1 MSNSK
6 FTASL
11 LNQLEEIA
19 KALGISD
26 EDAEC
31 SNGNAEILIAIEA
44 MKNSLTIYQDG
55 YTNARNQIK
64 MLQEY
69 IGTIAREKPLGIIVD
84 RDGEHF
90 ALWRDGTPEVGTEL
104 FALSS
109 LSETDKEGRSNG

>member
-1 MSNSK
+1 MTTETK
-6 FTASL
+6 FTTNL

-19 KALGISD
+19 TALDISD

-31 SNGNAEILIAIEA
+31 SNGNAEILIAIER
-44 MKNSLTIYQDG
+44 MKNDLTVYRDG

-64 MLQEY
+64 MIQEY
-69 IGTIAREKPLGIIVD
+69 IGTIASEKPLGIIVE

-109 LSETDKEGRSNG
+109 LSETDKRGRT